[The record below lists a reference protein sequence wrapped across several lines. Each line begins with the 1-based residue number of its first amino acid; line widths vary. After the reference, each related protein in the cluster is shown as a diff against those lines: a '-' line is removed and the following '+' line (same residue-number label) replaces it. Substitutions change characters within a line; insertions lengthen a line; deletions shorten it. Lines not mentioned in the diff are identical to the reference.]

1 MYGIAGIKRYKLNS
15 EESYKKCI
23 SKKEE
28 IESYLEKIFP
38 GSEINKSTWT
48 NSNGSKSIMT
58 DFELDNGVATI
69 RCIIPKISPRGTH
82 ITMISLR
89 LRELAEWHRYAN

>member
-1 MYGIAGIKRYKLNS
+1 MIKIIRYKLNS
-15 EESYKKCI
+15 EESFKKCI

-58 DFELDNGVATI
+58 DFELDNGVITI
-69 RCIIPKISPRGTH
+69 RCIIPKISPRDTH
-82 ITMISLR
+82 MTMLSLR
-89 LRELAEWHRYAN
+89 LRELTEWHRYAN